1 MKAEEY
7 FGDWMNVI
15 DRGELLKIM
24 NWLGSINTG
33 VLCPSPKNIFK
44 AFQVCSY
51 NDCKVV
57 FLGQDPYPQK
67 DVATGILFGNSKDTL
82 EENLSPSL
90 KIVKDAVIDYTA
102 PHNLIEFDNSL
113 ESWARQ
119 GILMINTAFTC
130 QLGRVGSHFEIWKPF
145 VSKLMH
151 NLSTK
156 NNGLIYVLFG
166 NQAKSFKKDIV
177 SSIQVFDVY
186 HPAYYARRGDQMPGD
201 VFKEINI
208 LLKKYYNSKIK
219 YYIETEYGN
228 C

>member
-82 EENLSPSL
+82 EENLSPS
-90 KIVKDAVIDYTA
+90 I
-102 PHNLIEFDNSL
+102 
-113 ESWARQ
+113 AR
-119 GILMINTAFTC
+119 NH
-130 QLGRVGSHFEIWKPF
+130 SEW
-145 VSKLMH
+145 
-151 NLSTK
+151 
-156 NNGLIYVLFG
+156 
-166 NQAKSFKKDIV
+166 
-177 SSIQVFDVY
+177 
-186 HPAYYARRGDQMPGD
+186 
-201 VFKEINI
+201 
-208 LLKKYYNSKIK
+208 
-219 YYIETEYGN
+219 
-228 C
+228 